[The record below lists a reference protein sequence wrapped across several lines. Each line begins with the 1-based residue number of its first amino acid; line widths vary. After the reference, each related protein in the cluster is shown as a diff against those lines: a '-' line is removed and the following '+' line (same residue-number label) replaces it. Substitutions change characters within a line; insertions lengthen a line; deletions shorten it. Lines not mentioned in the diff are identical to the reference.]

1 MTSSPNK
8 SVALEY
14 TVPNDGISLEE
25 EKDNKDSIYEYTRKL
40 IQIRKENPEIIN
52 GKYTKL
58 DFGYKI
64 NAYEISNPDKKITVV
79 HNSNSK
85 EVEVK
90 IDEKNFTVP
99 KFSSIIVKEG
109 KNLL

>member
-1 MTSSPNK
+1 MEKK
-8 SVALEY
+8 SKS
-14 TVPNDGISLEE
+14 D
-25 EKDNKDSIYEYTRKL
+25 R
-40 IQIRKENPEIIN
+40 EIIVVGIVSYVIGLEK
-52 GKYTKL
+52 GKGEAIQVVDEGEIPNLVDNPYTL
-58 DFGYKI
+58 VI